1 VGDDT
6 GQQGLKLTLGD
17 FFLVFAGVILAVV
30 AAFIRVVVF
39 ALVTAEPTTKVFF
52 DFLTCTSG
60 LPLGKQDLELALLT
74 IQLVL

>member
-1 VGDDT
+1 MGDDT

-52 DFLTCTSG
+52 DFLTCTTG